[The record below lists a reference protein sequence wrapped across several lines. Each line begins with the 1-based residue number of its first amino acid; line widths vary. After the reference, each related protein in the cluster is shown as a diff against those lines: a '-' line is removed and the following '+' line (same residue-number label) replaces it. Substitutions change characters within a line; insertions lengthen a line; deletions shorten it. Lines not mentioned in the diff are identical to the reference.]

1 MVGRPFRDLRVLP
14 RRGRAL
20 RPRDAAEARPRS
32 RPDRGRRPAPGPR
45 RPSRAPDHSPDRR
58 PLPRPRLAASRR
70 QRAPGRPGRV
80 RPGHRDGIVRG
91 RGRTTRAGPPSA
103 AASVTGRDALSHRL
117 DFVTTHATEF
127 VDLTD
132 RIRDEVRRAG
142 LRNGRV
148 HMQSLHT
155 TLGLAINENEPL
167 LLHDFESLLDRL
179 APAGAG
185 YEHDDF
191 ARRFE
196 VPLDEP
202 ANGHAHC
209 RQLLLSA
216 FATLMVEEGDLVLGR
231 WQSMFAVEL
240 DGPRQRQVALQLDGE
255 FARSD
260 EQVSLEALVEL
271 ELARQL
277 MVDPEPVASPMRR
290 LVGAGGK
297 RLRPKLVQLTAGI
310 GPRSDPLRAAELAAA
325 VELLHNATL
334 IHDDYVDESTH
345 RRGRPTVAA
354 AEGPERAIAVGD
366 YYFAKATRLI
376 AQIGNGGVTSALA
389 EALEAVC
396 ASQIDDVAMRGS
408 YPGDRDSYMRVI
420 RGKTASLFAAA
431 CESGALLSGAAPDV
445 VDALGRFG
453 VLLGTAFQMA
463 DDMVDFSPSS
473 GKPVG
478 LDIRQRVLSLPL
490 IYAAEDRVV
499 GPEVRR
505 LLAGALGDAEVGRV
519 AELVT
524 ASGALP
530 RVRQEAKGLIDAA
543 VRELDAVELDGLRP
557 ALAGLALSAVD
568 RIS

>member
-1 MVGRPFRDLRVLP
+1 
-14 RRGRAL
+14 
-20 RPRDAAEARPRS
+20 
-32 RPDRGRRPAPGPR
+32 
-45 RPSRAPDHSPDRR
+45 
-58 PLPRPRLAASRR
+58 
-70 QRAPGRPGRV
+70 
-80 RPGHRDGIVRG
+80 
-91 RGRTTRAGPPSA
+91 
-103 AASVTGRDALSHRL
+103 LSHRL

-290 LVGAGGK
+290 LVG
-297 RLRPKLVQLTAGI
+297 LRPKLVQLTAGI